1 MKYFYFLL
9 SHSVFISFC
18 AVGLCVETFL
28 LLQQSI
34 VFNVLGFVF
43 FSTLCSYNFYWFLSK
58 FYFKQSKNNFL
69 KHNISNVVM
78 FFLGGAGALYF
89 FIVGKIYFP
98 LILISILLTLLYSL
112 PLWPFSFSKKIQQLG
127 FVKTI
132 LLAFTW
138 AFVTV
143 MLPLSNIKMVN
154 NETITLF
161 VIRFLFMLMLCI
173 IFDKRDVAVDK
184 IRGLQTLATRMDA
197 KKIQQLYILL
207 LVAYL
212 FTSFYFFKED
222 DFTAF
227 IQPIIVAFILWFAY
241 RKSLVARGYLFYYFF
256 IDGLMLVSLLATV
269 ITQIKLV

>member
-1 MKYFYFLL
+1 
-9 SHSVFISFC
+9 
-18 AVGLCVETFL
+18 
-28 LLQQSI
+28 
-34 VFNVLGFVF
+34 
-43 FSTLCSYNFYWFLSK
+43 
-58 FYFKQSKNNFL
+58 
-69 KHNISNVVM
+69 M

-98 LILISILLTLLYSL
+98 LILVSILLTLLYSL